1 MNTLC
6 ILLTTPWISVKTVE
20 PWWKEYLL
28 VSKHTESINLFTS
41 DNNITC
47 TCITNNLHV
56 HENQIYWVHIH
67 ACQLYSQFPQW
78 HQSKSA
84 KNRDLPIR
92 I

>member
-1 MNTLC
+1 MNTIY

-56 HENQIYWVHIH
+56 CVWKSDLMSAHTCLSII
-67 ACQLYSQFPQW
+67 
-78 HQSKSA
+78 QSISSMTSK
-84 KNRDLPIR
+84 
-92 I
+92 